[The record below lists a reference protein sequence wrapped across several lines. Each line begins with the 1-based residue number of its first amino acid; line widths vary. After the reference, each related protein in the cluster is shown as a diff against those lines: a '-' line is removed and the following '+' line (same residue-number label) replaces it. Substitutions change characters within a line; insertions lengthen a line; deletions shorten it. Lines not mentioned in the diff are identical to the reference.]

1 MDGQVLQLQ
10 ALNRLGLRSPAKVL
24 LTGLLPL
31 GLLFGNEAA
40 NAQPPFVN
48 DVHVFL
54 SPDGVFELAEPIWVI
69 VYFDRALA
77 VTGVPLLALT
87 IGTQRRHASFV
98 GMALASEAALIF
110 RYTVAPSDY
119 DADGVSIGADALTLN
134 GGTIKSL
141 DGASALLDL
150 GSHTLSDT
158 PFRTVDGRIESAP
171 TVAGLLVEGPPGG
184 DTFEL
189 AETISVWVWF
199 NRAVAVTGVPQL
211 ALTIGAQTRY
221 ASFAATA
228 ALMPIPL
235 ASSPAFAARPVNFLY
250 SVEASDHD
258 EDGISI
264 DANAL
269 TLNGGTIE
277 VRGGSADAVLDI
289 PSYHAIS
296 NSASHKVDGQRAG
309 GRPGGN
315 RPPRVVGELPDLELD
330 VGETALVNAA
340 AAFVD
345 ADGDR
350 LRYSA
355 SSGSGFVSLA
365 TSAGTVR
372 VRGVQAGEA
381 TVTVQA
387 EDPAGLMAS
396 ATFRVTIGAVLAVR
410 SMRPAAPE
418 SGTVVFALELSRALT
433 RPVVTRWRLAADS
446 DVGTADADAAD
457 YLAAP
462 AGQESIPARETSAI
476 IEIAIA
482 DDANI
487 EPAREH
493 FVLQLESPE
502 DENVA
507 LTPDAGAQAVI
518 QEGVCDR
525 TPAVRDE
532 LARLVRGCHWPD
544 PAALAVVS
552 TLNLSGR
559 NIAALRSNDLL
570 GLGGLRQLDLSANAL
585 QTLPAG
591 LFTGI
596 EGLREVSVEENPG
609 APFMLT
615 IDLVR
620 LDAEPWASGPARV
633 AARTASA
640 APFGLGATLFA
651 SPTSAASGEL
661 PAEVAIA
668 PGATIG
674 EPFAVASN
682 NGAALVIHA
691 DAAPLPSA
699 QCGGRLCFRGFQTAP
714 GPALALFR
722 RPPRALALPTPEPLQ
737 GGDALRLPLASLAEA
752 ADPLDELRWEATS
765 SNDALATAR
774 IVDGA
779 LEVTPELATAG
790 TADIAVVATDTAGL
804 STTLRFE
811 VRVAFHWPRGPGR
824 GWRATLTRIQQPGGN

>member
-1 MDGQVLQLQ
+1 MGTE
-10 ALNRLGLRSPAKVL
+10 PCKVL
-24 LTGLLPL
+24 LTALLPL
-31 GLLFGNEAA
+31 GLLFDTEVA
-40 NAQPPFVN
+40 NAQPPSVN

-54 SPDGVFELAEPIWVI
+54 SPDNVFELAEPIWTI
-69 VYFDRALA
+69 VYFDRA
-77 VTGVPLLALT
+77 VVVNGVPLLALT
-87 IGTQRRHASFV
+87 IGTQTRHASFV
-98 GMALASEAALIF
+98 GMALMSEAALVF
-110 RYTVAPSDY
+110 RYTVAPSDL
-119 DADGVSIGADALTLN
+119 ARTAFSIGADALTLN

-141 DGASALLDL
+141 DGANALLDL
-150 GSHTLSDT
+150 GSHALSDP

-171 TVAGLLVEGPPGG
+171 TVAGILVEGPPSG

-189 AETISVWVWF
+189 AETISVWLWF
-199 NRAVAVTGVPQL
+199 NRAVAVTGAPQV

-250 SVEASDHD
+250 SVEDSDHD

-269 TLNGGTIE
+269 TLNGGTIK

-289 PSYHAIS
+289 SYHAIS
-296 NSASHKVDGQRAG
+296 NSRQHKVDGQRAG

-340 AAFVD
+340 AVFAD

-372 VRGVQAGEA
+372 VRGVQPGEA
-381 TVTVQA
+381 TVTVEA
-387 EDPAGLMAS
+387 ADPAGLTAT
-396 ATFRVTIGAVLAVR
+396 ATFRVTIGAVLAAR
-410 SMRPAAPE
+410 GTRPAAPE
-418 SGTVVFALELSRALT
+418 GGTVVFALELSRALT
-433 RPVVTRWRLAADS
+433 SPVSAHWRLAADS
-446 DVGTADADAAD
+446 DAATADADEAD
-457 YLAAP
+457 YSTST
-462 AGQESIPARETSAI
+462 GQVSIPAGETDAT

-493 FVLQLESPE
+493 FVLQLEPPE

-507 LTPDAGAQAVI
+507 LAPNASAQAVI

-532 LARLVRGCHWPD
+532 LARLVRGCHWPT

-552 TLNLSGR
+552 TLSLNGR

-570 GLGGLRQLDLSANAL
+570 GLRGLRQLDLSANAL

-596 EGLREVSVEENPG
+596 EGLREVSVEGNPG

-615 IDLVR
+615 IELLR
-620 LDAEPWASGPARV
+620 LDAEPWEPGPAQL
-633 AARTASA
+633 AARIVSA
-640 APFGLGATLFA
+640 APFGLVAALSASPAGAASPLPATAYIPAGATMGNPF
-651 SPTSAASGEL
+651 SA
-661 PAEVAIA
+661 
-668 PGATIG
+668 
-674 EPFAVASN
+674 ASN
-682 NGAALVIHA
+682 NGQALVLQA
-691 DAAPLPSA
+691 GAARLPLG
-699 QCGGRLCFRGFQTAP
+699 QCGDRPCFRGFQTAP

-722 RPPRALALPTPEPLQ
+722 RPPRALAVPTPAPLQ
-737 GGDALRLPLASLAEA
+737 GGDTLRLPLASLVEAE
-752 ADPLDELRWEATS
+752 DSLDELRWEATS
-765 SNDALATAR
+765 SDDALATVR

-779 LEVTPELATAG
+779 LEVVPELATAG
-790 TADIAVVATDTAGL
+790 TAEVALIPTDTAGL

-811 VRVAFHWPRGPGR
+811 VRVEFHWPRR
-824 GWRATLTRIQQPGGN
+824 SWRTTLTRIQQPEEN